1 MNASQAIVRGTVAAW
16 LLLASAPVQA
26 AGAGTILGEWYTEGD
41 ESRVEIYECGAEL
54 CGRIVWLKTPNY
66 SDSKDGPIGTPIL
79 DSRNPDPSLRER
91 PVNGL
96 RIMQGFRQEEEAT
109 WGAAPST
116 IPRAAEPTA
125 ARSGWPG
132 PIAWSCGAMSAYRCS
147 DAHRNGGGDLQLHP
161 ESVTPPRLRV

>member
-109 WGAAPST
+109 WGGGTVYDPKSGRTYRGT
-116 IPRAAEPTA
+116 IRM
-125 ARSGWPG
+125 ARP
-132 PIAWSCGAMSAYRCS
+132 
-147 DAHRNGGGDLQLHP
+147 D
-161 ESVTPPRLRV
+161 RLELRGYVGIPLFGRTSEWRR